1 MSLDIVWSKRA
12 RSRLTEIRDFIAQDK
27 PDAAERLAIRIVILI
42 EALRQHPHLG
52 HRGSISGTRELVVGG
67 TPYIIHYRVDGN
79 NVIIQT
85 VRHASQRDHGS

>member
-12 RSRLTEIRDFIAQDK
+12 RSRLTEIHNFIAQDK
-27 PDAAERLAIRIVILI
+27 PDAAERLAIRIVTLI

-52 HRGSISGTRELVVGG
+52 HRGSISSTREHVVGG

-79 NVIIQT
+79 HVIIQT